1 LSAPTDRW
9 SRRRAAVQAE
19 AEAEVLAQ
27 EKAVVAERQAELA
40 EKTDAEILAE
50 LNLPD
55 PETLERGDDFSGFM
69 QAAVPERI
77 RKLALRKLWRSNPV
91 LANVDNLVDYGED
104 FTKEGT
110 LGVAIKTAYQVGKG
124 MLKHVE
130 EMEAQAALEGKA
142 DTQED
147 DAPEDITEDVAQE
160 ADTLSE
166 EIVEDESI
174 VAIVP
179 EDPVETLTE
188 QPQEPD
194 FAVRRRM
201 RFQFAS

>member
-1 LSAPTDRW
+1 MDRW

-50 LNLPD
+50 LDLPD
-55 PETLERGDDFSGFM
+55 PETLQPGDDFSGFM

-110 LGVAIKTAYQVGKG
+110 LGVAVKTAYQVGKG

-130 EMEAQAALEGKA
+130 EMEAQAAPDDVTPKEV
-142 DTQED
+142 TED
-147 DAPEDITEDVAQE
+147 IIEDVDAPI
-160 ADTLSE
+160 E
-166 EIVEDESI
+166 EIVEDEPVVVIAS
-174 VAIVP
+174 
-179 EDPVETLTE
+179 DDSVETLSE

>member
-1 LSAPTDRW
+1 MDRW

-27 EKAVVAERQAELA
+27 EKVVVAERQAELA

-50 LNLPD
+50 LDLPD
-55 PETLERGDDFSGFM
+55 PETLQPGDDFSGFM

-110 LGVAIKTAYQVGKG
+110 LGVAVKTAYQVGKG

-130 EMEAQAALEGKA
+130 EMEAQAAPDDVTPKEV
-142 DTQED
+142 TED
-147 DAPEDITEDVAQE
+147 IIEDVDAPI
-160 ADTLSE
+160 E
-166 EIVEDESI
+166 EIVEDEPV
-174 VAIVP
+174 VATASD
-179 EDPVETLTE
+179 DPVETLSE

-201 RFQFAS
+201 QFQFAS